1 MPTGRPRSSGI
12 FSGIVLIAVGALLL
26 LHNYRGLELGDVIK
40 HWWPLALIFLGGLKL
55 YERTMASRSGDAGS
69 ARITPGEIFLVLGML
84 TLLSCVVAV
93 DLVKSK
99 VGDWGVDLGRDRFSF
114 DMDVAPQT
122 VPPDARITIRG
133 SRGDITVRSSDAAQI
148 QVSGKKIVRGWNEDA
163 AQKLA
168 GPISVEIVKNGDGYE
183 VHPTGINAGDSRIG
197 VDMEVVVPK
206 KAQLTVRSERGSVT
220 VSEMA
225 TAVTVASTN
234 GGVEV
239 RDTNGDVSIDMRRG
253 DAKVSDAKGN
263 VRIAGKGGE
272 VDVTNAT
279 GGLTLE
285 GEFYGPI
292 RADKVAKGVRFI
304 SQRTDLT
311 LSQLSGHLETSS
323 GNIEIYDAPGNL
335 SLRTNSYN
343 VTIENAGG
351 KVKVSNR
358 DGDIELRFSNPP
370 KEDIEITNSSASIS
384 ISLPSSANFEILA
397 DCHSGDIDSEF
408 SADTLKKTTAE
419 SGDSHLEGKYGTG
432 RGPKITLKT
441 SYGSISIHK
450 TS

>member
-1 MPTGRPRSSGI
+1 MATGRPRSSGI

-99 VGDWGVDLGRDRFSF
+99 VGDWGVDLGKDRFSF

-239 RDTNGDVSIDMRRG
+239 RDTNGDVS
-253 DAKVSDAKGN
+253 
-263 VRIAGKGGE
+263 
-272 VDVTNAT
+272 NAT

>member
-1 MPTGRPRSSGI
+1 
-12 FSGIVLIAVGALLL
+12 
-26 LHNYRGLELGDVIK
+26 
-40 HWWPLALIFLGGLKL
+40 
-55 YERTMASRSGDAGS
+55 
-69 ARITPGEIFLVLGML
+69 
-84 TLLSCVVAV
+84 
-93 DLVKSK
+93 
-99 VGDWGVDLGRDRFSF
+99 
-114 DMDVAPQT
+114 